1 MNCIV
6 PRRSMVRC
14 SVLQELHVWLLMEI
28 EILSRHVKGFVSF
41 ENLMVRLSVTQ
52 VQVSPLFLV
61 RKPSRSILR
70 YPKGPCKGF

>member
-70 YPKGPCKGF
+70 IIKP